1 MNVLD
6 IILVIP
12 ILAFAIRGFQKG
24 IFKQIFSL
32 GGLVLACSLGFYA
45 NKAFIMDLW
54 QDGDVE
60 YFTANL
66 LSILL
71 IVLVVLILFL
81 YIGSL
86 LTKIFQG
93 LKMGFLV
100 RLLGL
105 LFGVTKGLI
114 VSLLIAFVVQALALH
129 VPEWQVDSRIG
140 SVTLQYFQDLN
151 AVLLGYLFNEGK
163 LEMPLNFAP

>member
-54 QDGDVE
+54 RDGDVE

-114 VSLLIAFVVQALALH
+114 ISLLIAFVVEALALH
-129 VPEWQVDSRIG
+129 VPEWQANVRTG
-140 SVTLQYFQDLN
+140 SISLKYFQDIN